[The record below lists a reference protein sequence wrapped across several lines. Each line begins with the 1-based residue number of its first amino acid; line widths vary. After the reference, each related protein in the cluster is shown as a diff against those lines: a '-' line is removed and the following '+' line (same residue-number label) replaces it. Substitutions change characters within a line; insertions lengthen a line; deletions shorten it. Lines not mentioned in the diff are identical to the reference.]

1 MPALGSHF
9 FVIGLVDLANS
20 RYTELFAMNLAL
32 RIFGPFA
39 TTDTRLC
46 NEFVEAILF
55 KKNCLLRPACNKFST
70 LPNTAFD
77 SKRYKCF
84 GTSCISCSNSSRF
97 KSSSISALT
106 AKPAITVFGR
116 SIPVFSGENVLS
128 L

>member
-55 KKNCLLRPACNKFST
+55 KKNCLLRPACNNFST

-97 KSSSISALT
+97 MSSSISALT
-106 AKPAITVFGR
+106 AKPANTVFGR